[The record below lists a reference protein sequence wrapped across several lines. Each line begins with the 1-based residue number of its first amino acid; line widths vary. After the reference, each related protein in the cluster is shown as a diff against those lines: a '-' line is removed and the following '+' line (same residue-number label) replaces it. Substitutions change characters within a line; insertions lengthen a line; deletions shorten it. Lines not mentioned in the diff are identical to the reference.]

1 MSRESTVKKRENII
15 DCIIFK
21 RNACFP
27 LHLTKMRK
35 VYFNYWTRRQKI
47 IDLINRTKIK
57 YIVQGFLF
65 NYYIFFFLHWKFY
78 SNKESVLVGECVC
91 TILNTWPNF
100 TLFQLCVQRE
110 VTLTVAVKV
119 IIANNQKE
127 MLSTSR
133 KICQLKS
140 LENRSTGDFY
150 LLD

>member
-1 MSRESTVKKRENII
+1 MFSTPSDKNEKSLFQLLDQKAKDNW
-15 DCIIFK
+15 
-21 RNACFP
+21 
-27 LHLTKMRK
+27 
-35 VYFNYWTRRQKI
+35 FN
-47 IDLINRTKIK
+47 NRTKIK

-65 NYYIFFFLHWKFY
+65 NYYYFFFLHWKFY
-78 SNKESVLVGECVC
+78 SNKESVLVGGCVC